1 MSKQRHYI
9 NNADFLDALVKYKER
24 KTKNPKETYKLKKD
38 RVVKEKDKKEEI
50 LIIIHPILV
59 R

>member
-1 MSKQRHYI
+1 MKTQFEH
-9 NNADFLDALVKYKER
+9 L